1 MEFLMDANRNFY
13 FLEMNTRLQ
22 VEHPITEC
30 VTGLDLV
37 EQMLYSAAGYP
48 LLTQQGDIQCNGWAI
63 ESRVYAED
71 PALYLPSVGRLLVYQ
86 EPPESLEHV
95 RCDSGI
101 KEGTDIAVDYDPLLC
116 KLTTH
121 GDTRDEA
128 IDSMIQALDEY
139 VIKGVTHN
147 IPLLR
152 SVVGHPRFR
161 AGKAITTN
169 FLAEEY
175 PDGYRTT
182 SLSDADILQ
191 LAAVNAAMW
200 AKKEA
205 SVGDKSGRWQM
216 WVQVTDE
223 QSGEMRETQLDITK
237 TDVDSFKVIYYYG

>member
-1 MEFLMDANRNFY
+1 
-13 FLEMNTRLQ
+13 MNTRLQ
-22 VEHPITEC
+22 VEHPITEY

-48 LLTQQGDIQCNGWAI
+48 LTIQQKEVQCKGWAI

-71 PALYLPSVGRLLVYQ
+71 PSKYLPSVGRLLVYQ
-86 EPPESLEHV
+86 EPPQMSHHV

-101 KEGTDIAVDYDPLLC
+101 KEGTDIVVEYDPLLC
-116 KLTTH
+116 KLATH

-128 IDSMIQALDEY
+128 IDAMLHALDEY

-161 AGKAITTN
+161 SGKDITTN

-175 PDGYRTT
+175 PDGYRTAH
-182 SLSDADILQ
+182 LSDRDLQQ

-200 AKKEA
+200 AKKESA
-205 SVGDKSGRWQM
+205 VGDSAKNWHV

-223 QSGEMRETQLDITK
+223 QSGQMQET
-237 TDVDSFKVIYYYG
+237 KVNIAQTGKNSYKVRRMAG